1 MVTMQDYE
9 SHGPLNVPTRE
20 RIIAPMKKSW
30 LLLVSVGLS
39 ILLSTLCLYAGAHRD
54 FQAGKLLDVSSD
66 ERLIE
71 GTTVKHAVYEVQ
83 LGDIVYSARGER
95 IHVRSGDVGHGLVI
109 GDSVQVAIDGDNLI
123 LQRPDGKEIKTRII
137 QRKRAGNGTP

>member
-1 MVTMQDYE
+1 
-9 SHGPLNVPTRE
+9 
-20 RIIAPMKKSW
+20 MKNSQRT
-30 LLLVSVGLS
+30 LLTIGLCV
-39 ILLSTLCLYAGAHRD
+39 LLGTLHLHAGAHRD
-54 FQAGKLLDVSSD
+54 FQTGKLLDVSSD

-95 IHVRSGDVGHGLVI
+95 IHVHSGDVGHGLVV

-123 LQRPDGKEIKTRII
+123 LQRPNGKEIKTKII
-137 QRKRAGNGTP
+137 QRKRASGGTP